1 MDLGPGCTK
10 LWTDGHTALASET
23 ERRVSPEMTTL
34 KHWESVLEEA
44 VAIRAI
50 AARKVDTLRNLA
62 DVFTKYIKFDRWRCF
77 MDELLNIAHRAAP
90 LPLDHVFASA

>member
-1 MDLGPGCTK
+1 MFAINSEGSVK
-10 LWTDGHTALASET
+10 KSLWSM
-23 ERRVSPEMTTL
+23 RRAIV
-34 KHWESVLEEA
+34 VQEA

-62 DVFTKYIKFDRWRCF
+62 DVFTKYIKFDRWRRF